1 MKLAVFDFDSTL
13 MDGETIDFLADEL
26 GIGEEVAKIT
36 EEAKEETDPAKKA
49 RLEAEII
56 LITNEANKLE
66 SRIKSVNSGF
76 ERNVQKGHESIFS
89 LHIDKPDTAALIG
102 AETVDELVRKD
113 LTPQFM
119 GTVLDLLSKSL
130 AKELKGF
137 KDIHDTGASEFIS
150 STLYTESSEVYGID
164 VPAELF
170 RGPLTRPS
178 EQLDCLLTDDEL
190 DRLSSL
196 AGVMSKLYYPSEYVS
211 PVELINTMIEGQR
224 QARRFVEKFH
234 SNSVVTHATTE
245 RGALAILR
253 DGHLR
258 SEVGVK
264 SNSSHENNQIVANSA
279 QGYIIENTTISFSV
293 DDVESQFLETYNPD
307 NEPIQERN
315 GVIFAR
321 RTSEMCHDTAWFL
334 MTNTQT
340 TSRSEALELQV
351 LDEDGVDIKEMD
363 MFVSLED
370 FDYWTSQLEEIGYST
385 EWIKAHVHPIDF
397 ELDKY
402 EQIVSELPKGAT
414 SSDESLPYKAGIY
427 KDVRRRPRSSL
438 LSSGTIK
445 IDESAPEIVI
455 PTTVY
460 RL

>member
-1 MKLAVFDFDSTL
+1 
-13 MDGETIDFLADEL
+13 
-26 GIGEEVAKIT
+26 
-36 EEAKEETDPAKKA
+36 
-49 RLEAEII
+49 
-56 LITNEANKLE
+56 
-66 SRIKSVNSGF
+66 
-76 ERNVQKGHESIFS
+76 
-89 LHIDKPDTAALIG
+89 
-102 AETVDELVRKD
+102 
-113 LTPQFM
+113 
-119 GTVLDLLSKSL
+119 
-130 AKELKGF
+130 
-137 KDIHDTGASEFIS
+137 
-150 STLYTESSEVYGID
+150 
-164 VPAELF
+164 
-170 RGPLTRPS
+170 
-178 EQLDCLLTDDEL
+178 
-190 DRLSSL
+190 
-196 AGVMSKLYYPSEYVS
+196 
-211 PVELINTMIEGQR
+211 
-224 QARRFVEKFH
+224 
-234 SNSVVTHATTE
+234 
-245 RGALAILR
+245 
-253 DGHLR
+253 
-258 SEVGVK
+258 
-264 SNSSHENNQIVANSA
+264 
-279 QGYIIENTTISFSV
+279 
-293 DDVESQFLETYNPD
+293 
-307 NEPIQERN
+307 
-315 GVIFAR
+315 
-321 RTSEMCHDTAWFL
+321 MCHDTAWFL